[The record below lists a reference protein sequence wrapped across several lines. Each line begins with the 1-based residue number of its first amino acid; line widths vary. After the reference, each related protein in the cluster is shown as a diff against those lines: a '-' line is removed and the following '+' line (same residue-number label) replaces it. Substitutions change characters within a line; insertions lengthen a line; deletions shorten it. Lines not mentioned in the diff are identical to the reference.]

1 MQLRLGKTPK
11 MGRVE
16 LHILNQYH
24 VINQLIPPRKLDY
37 NHRATFS
44 SASLVSF
51 VIPTTAK
58 RHKNQVND
66 LRVGTSTSTPSLAKE
81 NWAVVEF
88 LKVVFGEVGHWKIAV
103 FLTVQRKLAGTCIG
117 FMRFATDE
125 LTFENTWI
133 PTYLDLIF
141 SMTSFSENSCSK
153 TDKTNFENF
162 SLHVG
167 V

>member
-1 MQLRLGKTPK
+1 MQLRLGRTPK
-11 MGRVE
+11 MAGVE
-16 LHILNQYH
+16 LHIINQYH

-44 SASLVSF
+44 SASLISF

-66 LRVGTSTSTPSLAKE
+66 LRVGTSTSPSLRGWKQ
-81 NWAVVEF
+81 F
-88 LKVVFGEVGHWKIAV
+88 LKVGFWWSWPLENGFPHFFFAGLSYSSTE
-103 FLTVQRKLAGTCIG
+103 TRYGTCIS

-125 LTFENTWI
+125 LTFVNTWV

-141 SMTSFSENSCSK
+141 TMTSFI
-153 TDKTNFENF
+153 
-162 SLHVG
+162 
-167 V
+167 